1 MADVVRV
8 RLADE
13 TFALR
18 TEKDPA
24 LLHAAAE
31 LADARM
37 SELRGNVNNRQTAAL
52 LTALALADELLEA
65 RRVVHEL
72 RERFGEGLD
81 AVLQRLDALDS
92 AVNVVLDA
100 AAVPGLSDLPADA
113 AAVDAATSADG
124 AATAS
129 AGVVA

>member
-1 MADVVRV
+1 MAEVVRV

-37 SELRGNVNNRQTAAL
+37 GELRGNVTSRQTAAL

-81 AVLQRLDALDS
+81 AVMQRLDALDG

-100 AAVPGLSDLPADA
+100 VEAPV
-113 AAVDAATSADG
+113 AVDAPVDVG
-124 AATAS
+124 GDVAASEPA
-129 AGVVA
+129 

>member
-1 MADVVRV
+1 MAEVVRV

-37 SELRGNVNNRQTAAL
+37 GELRGNVGNRQTAAL
-52 LTALALADELLEA
+52 LTALALADELLDA
-65 RRVVHEL
+65 RRVIAEL
-72 RERFGEGLD
+72 RERFGDGLD
-81 AVLQRLDALDS
+81 AIVARLDS
-92 AVNVVLDA
+92 LDA
-100 AAVPGLSDLPADA
+100 AVGVAF
-113 AAVDAATSADG
+113 AAVDDAGGFGSEPTSPDDAQEL
-124 AATAS
+124 S
-129 AGVVA
+129 

>member
-1 MADVVRV
+1 MAEVVRV

-37 SELRGNVNNRQTAAL
+37 GELRGNVTSRQTAAL

-65 RRVVHEL
+65 RRVVNEL
-72 RERFGEGLD
+72 RERFGESLD
-81 AVLQRLDALDS
+81 AVMQRLDTLDG
-92 AVNVVLDA
+92 AINVVLDA
-100 AAVPGLSDLPADA
+100 VEAPVSADA
-113 AAVDAATSADG
+113 EQQAVEGESESA
-124 AATAS
+124 
-129 AGVVA
+129 

>member
-1 MADVVRV
+1 MSEVVRV

-37 SELRGNVNNRQTAAL
+37 GELRGNVTSRQTAAL
-52 LTALALADELLEA
+52 LTALALADELIEA
-65 RRVVHEL
+65 RRVINEL
-72 RERFGEGLD
+72 RERFGEGLES
-81 AVLQRLDALDS
+81 VMQRLDALDG
-92 AVNVVLDA
+92 AVNVVLE
-100 AAVPGLSDLPADA
+100 AVEAPA
-113 AAVDAATSADG
+113 SADP
-124 AATAS
+124 S
-129 AGVVA
+129 AEPQAVVGDAESA